1 MKTHLLSIIAI
12 ATSAP
17 AVASSPYQNL
27 DALDARVA
35 AALPEGAGAVP
46 IDRRIKLE
54 ACPQEPVISGPLAGA
69 VSVRC
74 PSLGWRLRVAVNGA
88 SAPAGAPAQPVIHRG
103 DAIELVSRGAGYSVT
118 SVGTALEEGPAGASI
133 RVKIPTSPFP
143 VAAVIARAGVASI
156 SN

>member
-1 MKTHLLSIIAI
+1 MKTHLLSIIVI

-17 AVASSPYQNL
+17 AVAESPYQDL

-35 AALPEGAGAVP
+35 AALQGGAEAVP
-46 IDRRIKLE
+46 IDRRIKLA
-54 ACPQEPVISGPLAGA
+54 ACPQEPEISGPLAGA

-74 PSLGWRLRVAVNGA
+74 TSLGWRLRVAVNGA
-88 SAPAGAPAQPVIHRG
+88 SAPSGAPVQPVVHRG

-118 SVGTALEEGPAGASI
+118 SVGTALDEGPAGGSI